1 MAFEGA
7 SVTQE
12 LLSDKV
18 YGLVRRAILDGTQAP
33 GSRLVESEIARS
45 LGVSQAPVRD
55 AIKRLGHEGL
65 VTSLP
70 RRHEARGPWRADA
83 ADEDKAGVA
92 RRRHRDGEFAFADFT
107 LSNHRFDPV
116 KYAVP

>member
-70 RRHEARGPWRADA
+70 RRGSYVTELSEH
-83 ADEDKAGVA
+83 
-92 RRRHRDGEFAFADFT
+92 EFAIGRELRA
-107 LSNHRFDPV
+107 
-116 KYAVP
+116 AVEQVGA